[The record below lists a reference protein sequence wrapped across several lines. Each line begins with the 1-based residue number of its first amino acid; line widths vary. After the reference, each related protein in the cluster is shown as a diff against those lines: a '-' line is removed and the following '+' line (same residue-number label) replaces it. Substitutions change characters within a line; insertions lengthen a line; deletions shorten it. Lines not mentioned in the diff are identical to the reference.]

1 MNLKDYGGYIA
12 LGLAFLLLLSYSIP
26 VMRNGIGSGM
36 DVVLGPLLRAGVP
49 FFIVILVLAAFT
61 GLSTSLIQKYTIDYE
76 RMQEVQQRTKEF
88 QQEYREAQLSG
99 DEKKVK
105 KLEAKRDRMMKDQLE
120 MSREQFKPMAY
131 IMLISIPI
139 FLWLLYQLQALSG
152 STITFPFIGAKL
164 LGQAAFWII
173 PAWILWY
180 LISSLALSQV
190 IRKAM
195 NIGGI

>member
-1 MNLKDYGGYIA
+1 VNLKDSGGLIA
-12 LGLAFLLLLSYSIP
+12 LGLAFILLLSYSIP
-26 VMRNGIGSGM
+26 VMRNGIGSVM
-36 DVVLGPLLRAGVP
+36 DLLLGPLLAAGMP
-49 FFIVILVLAAFT
+49 FYIVILVLAAFT

-76 RMQEVQQRTKEF
+76 KMQEVQGRAKEF
-88 QQEYREAQLSG
+88 QREYREAQLSG
-99 DEKKVK
+99 DEKRTK

-120 MSREQFKPMAY
+120 MSRQQFKPMAY

-139 FLWLLYQLQALSG
+139 FLWLLFRLPTLTGA
-152 STITFPFIGAKL
+152 TITFPFIGEKAL
-164 LGQAAFWII
+164 AQAAFWVI

-190 IRKAM
+190 IRKSM